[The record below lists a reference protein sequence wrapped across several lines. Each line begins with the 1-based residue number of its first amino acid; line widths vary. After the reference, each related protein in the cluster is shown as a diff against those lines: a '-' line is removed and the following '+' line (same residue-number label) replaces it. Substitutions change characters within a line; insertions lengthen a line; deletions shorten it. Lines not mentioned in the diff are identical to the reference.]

1 MDYGLGH
8 SMLNG
13 MTRIYVLNLKSADFC
28 ARSCCDTLS
37 SMEPKFTS
45 SRLSDSRSKT
55 DSWKFSEE
63 TKACDAHWIMA
74 GVTFREAARKKLLW
88 MAMFAGVAFLAL
100 FATAFHFQLSAFN
113 GNHIPPILQRQM
125 LSGMLMMGFYA
136 IDLLVV
142 VMTVLTSVDTLSG
155 EIASGTIQ
163 AIATKPMRR
172 WELLIGKWLGFCGM
186 LTLYILLMVLG
197 VDGLTYL
204 MTGVTARHLAQGFA
218 LIWMESMLLLSV
230 TLCFGTVLST
240 LTNGALV
247 LGLHGLAFLGGWIE
261 QGGALTHTPKAVL
274 VGVVA
279 SLVMPSESLWRRAA
293 FEMQS
298 PLQPRLNF
306 SPFSGAS
313 VPSSL
318 MIGYAAL
325 YSAVFLA
332 MGCGSS
338 AKQV

>member
-1 MDYGLGH
+1 M
-8 SMLNG
+8 
-13 MTRIYVLNLKSADFC
+13 RI
-28 ARSCCDTLS
+28 
-37 SMEPKFTS
+37 
-45 SRLSDSRSKT
+45 
-55 DSWKFSEE
+55 
-63 TKACDAHWIMA
+63 WIIA

-88 MAMFAGVAFLAL
+88 MAMFAAIAFLVL
-100 FATAFHFQLSAFN
+100 FATALHFQLSAFK
-113 GNHIPPILQRQM
+113 GNHVPPILQRQM

-186 LTLYILLMVLG
+186 LSVYIATMMIG
-197 VDGLTYL
+197 IDGLTYL
-204 MTGVTARHLAQGFA
+204 MTGVSARHLTQGFA
-218 LIWMESMLLLSV
+218 LVWMESMLLLSV
-230 TLCFGTVLST
+230 TLCFGTVFST

-261 QGGALTHTPKAVL
+261 QGGALSNTPKAVL

-279 SLVMPSESLWRRAA
+279 SLAMPSESLWRRAA

-298 PLQPRLNF
+298 PLTTSFNF

-313 VPSSL
+313 VPSL
-318 MIGYAAL
+318 TMVGYAAAYML
-325 YSAVFLA
+325 VFLA
-332 MGCGSS
+332 MAVRQLS
-338 AKQV
+338 KRDL